1 MQWHQMTAPDVLQR
15 LGVSATGLD
24 DRQAE
29 ARRRQYGANK
39 LREEAKR
46 GTIRRFFAQF
56 SDFMVLILLGA
67 AAVSFL
73 TALLTGEGD
82 FADPVIILLI
92 VVTDAIIGTVQ
103 EGRAEQAIAA
113 LQKLSAPVCRVRRNG
128 QTIPLPAEEVTVGDI
143 VELSEGDCVPADGRL
158 LGAAGLQMDE
168 APLTGESFPVE
179 KDSRRRL
186 SGDAP
191 LSERQN
197 MVFAGTSVA
206 SGHGTAVITA
216 VGMETE
222 MGRIAALLAQEAPP
236 QTPLQLRLAK
246 TGKMLGIAA
255 MGICAVIFL
264 LGCLQQVPVTEMF
277 LIAVSLAVAAIP
289 EGLPAVVT
297 IVLAL
302 GVRRIAAQKAIVRR
316 LPAVETL
323 GCATVICSDKTGTL
337 TQNKMTVTRLSDG
350 RQTVVPESAEGRTIL
365 TCGVLC
371 SNGESDP
378 TEAAILHAAAAQ
390 GLYPQEL
397 KEMYPREG
405 EIPFSGEKKYM
416 VTVHRDGNGRC
427 IVVKG
432 APEIVLERCSAR
444 GNSVPLDAF
453 TRQQLQQEIRHLSG
467 QGLRVLAV
475 ARRMVMTLPAETHWA
490 EDLCFVGLLG
500 LMDPPRPE
508 VRTAVRQCRSAGIRP
523 VMITGDHA
531 LTAAAIAD
539 TLGIRQDGEQ
549 LLTGA
554 ELDRMDDAALTR
566 AAAGCAVYARVT
578 PAHKMRIVQALQRG
592 GQVVAMTGDGVNDAP
607 ALRAADIGCAM
618 GQSGTE
624 VAKNAADMVL
634 TDDCFSTIVAAVE
647 QGRGIYAN
655 IRKAVHFLL
664 SSNIGEITTVL
675 TAFLLRLPSPLLAI
689 QLLWVNLVTDSLP
702 ALALGM
708 EPTERDV
715 MAQRPVPRDQSLF
728 AGGLWYRICWRAC

>member
-1 MQWHQMTAPDVLQR
+1 MLFYAHFVSIAGIHMNTIHLDNGRMGFIMRWHQMSAPDVLQK
-15 LGVSATGLD
+15 LGVSAAGLD

-39 LREEAKR
+39 LREEPKQ
-46 GTIRRFFAQF
+46 GKIRRFFAQF

-92 VVTDAIIGTVQ
+92 VVTDAVIGTVQ

-113 LQKLSAPVCRVRRNG
+113 LQKLSAPMCRVRRNG
-128 QTIPLPAEEVTVGDI
+128 HTVLIPAVEVTVGDI
-143 VELSEGDCVPADGRL
+143 AELSEGDCVPADGRL
-158 LGAAGLQMDE
+158 LDGTGLQMDE

-186 SGDAP
+186 PENAP
-191 LSERQN
+191 LSEQQN

-206 SGHGTAVITA
+206 AGHGVAVITA
-216 VGMETE
+216 VGMQTE
-222 MGRIAALLAQEAPP
+222 MGKIAELLVRESAP

-264 LGCLQQVPVTEMF
+264 LGCLQRIPAAEMF

-302 GVRRIAAQKAIVRR
+302 GVRRIAAQRAIVRR

-337 TQNKMTVTRLSDG
+337 TQNKMTVSRLSDG
-350 RQTVVPESAEGRTIL
+350 RKTVTPESTEGQAML

-378 TEAAILHAAAAQ
+378 TEAAILRAAAAQ
-390 GLYPQEL
+390 GISLRDL
-397 KEMYPREG
+397 GRSYPRTG

-416 VTVHRDGNGRC
+416 VTVHRDGGGWR

-432 APEIVLERCSAR
+432 APEVVLGRCT
-444 GNSVPLDAF
+444 VPQDDF
-453 TRQQLQQEIRHLSG
+453 TRRQVQQEIRYLSG

-475 ARRMVMTLPAETHWA
+475 AQRVVTNLPAEAHWA
-490 EDLCFVGLLG
+490 EELCFVGLMG

-508 VRTAVRQCRSAGIRP
+508 VRAAVQQCRSAGIRP

-531 LTAAAIAD
+531 LTAAAIAGE
-539 TLGIRQDGEQ
+539 LGIRQEGLD
-549 LLTGA
+549 LLA
-554 ELDRMDDAALTR
+554 AIFVVLHDLHIDAASAQGGSQIIADPART
-566 AAAGCAVYARVT
+566 AENAGTDTAGSN
-578 PAHKMRIVQALQRG
+578 VQTLDQG
-592 GQVVAMTGDGVNDAP
+592 GQISGGSGDEDPV
-607 ALRAADIGCAM
+607 
-618 GQSGTE
+618 T
-624 VAKNAADMVL
+624 
-634 TDDCFSTIVAAVE
+634 
-647 QGRGIYAN
+647 
-655 IRKAVHFLL
+655 LL
-664 SSNIGEITTVL
+664 EGEI
-675 TAFLLRLPSPLLAI
+675 A
-689 QLLWVNLVTDSLP
+689 
-702 ALALGM
+702 
-708 EPTERDV
+708 
-715 MAQRPVPRDQSLF
+715 
-728 AGGLWYRICWRAC
+728 